1 MITDI
6 SPYIVYE
13 MASLKGGHVQ
23 LCKYQFNGQGDNE
36 GFAIVS
42 DVYSFFVRI
51 KSNIVDDKY
60 EVNFL
65 IIKAFQNIELDDS
78 FTFTP
83 VFEGELKDLKILKS
97 SARGMVVRQKVIQD
111 IVTENALLAD
121 FEGDKRFLIY
131 PHKGIFT
138 PTGLTTDTDEIL
150 DKMSE
155 KRYSVSREV
164 EKDINLLLRA
174 Q

>member
-1 MITDI
+1 
-6 SPYIVYE
+6 
-13 MASLKGGHVQ
+13 
-23 LCKYQFNGQGDNE
+23 
-36 GFAIVS
+36 
-42 DVYSFFVRI
+42 
-51 KSNIVDDKY
+51 
-60 EVNFL
+60 
-65 IIKAFQNIELDDS
+65 
-78 FTFTP
+78 
-83 VFEGELKDLKILKS
+83 
-97 SARGMVVRQKVIQD
+97 MVIRQKVIQD

-131 PHKGIFT
+131 PHNGVFT

-155 KRYSVSREV
+155 NRYSVSREV